1 MGDPD
6 GLGWVGR
13 VAVASWAAGI
23 PLTAY
28 NLGVRREPS
37 VAVVARWAVEARPRI
52 APGADC
58 RVVFSFGAN
67 DATVEV
73 GRERVPPD
81 DGVRALDA
89 ALGHAAGLGLSALV
103 VGPPPVDDPGHTARI
118 AGLSERFAEACA
130 SRRVPYVPVVDDL
143 RREGPWLAE
152 ARAGDGA
159 HPAAGGYEQ
168 LAALVQEPFL
178 RWARS
183 ASL

>member
-1 MGDPD
+1 M
-6 GLGWVGR
+6 
-13 VAVASWAAGI
+13 AVASWAAGI

-52 APGADC
+52 APGADS

-67 DATVEV
+67 DATLEA
-73 GRERVPPD
+73 GRERVSAD

-89 ALGHAAGLGLSALV
+89 ALGHAAGLGLPALV
-103 VGPPPVDDPGHTARI
+103 VGPPPVDDDGQAERIVAR
-118 AGLSERFAEACA
+118 SERFAEACA

-143 RREGPWLAE
+143 RRTGPWIAE

-159 HPAAGGYEQ
+159 HPGAGGYAQ
-168 LAALVQEPFL
+168 LAELVREPFL